1 LTAWPSIV
9 RTLPYGMGHWLDHPL
24 RKTLTGLTFALI
36 FSALGVLYGEV
47 TGSQESAGP
56 FLIMSIL
63 LASWFGGL
71 LGGLA
76 GTLLAN
82 VVFILYAGRP
92 SGDFQTGGTSF
103 WFFIAFL
110 TSSIAVNLF
119 NAWRRSVEQ
128 ELVDTSEELWR
139 SRSHLEAVLHSE
151 VTGILEI
158 DTDGRFIAVND
169 RFCELVGRSR
179 EELTPEFSCY
189 DVIHPDDRGSLR
201 LAMDSLARGE
211 QHFTLEM
218 RYVRPNG
225 WELWVHHSAK
235 AFRDSAGRA
244 QSVEAV
250 ATDLSEQ
257 KQAELVLR
265 DSEESL
271 RRANDLKDQFLGLIS
286 HELRTPISTIIGNGL
301 LLQRRGDMIGE
312 EDKAQAL
319 DDVVSEAQ
327 RLQAI
332 IENLLSLTK
341 VEATAG
347 PEVEPSDLITLVEET
362 VDKFRN
368 RRPKRA
374 VLVQVD
380 ERLPLV
386 STNPVLVVQVLEN
399 LLSNADKY
407 SPEDL
412 PIEIKVERTSDTFV
426 GVSVKDH
433 GVGIDESEA
442 ESIFTPF
449 YRSPSVKAQVSGM
462 GIGLAVSKRMIEAMG
477 GSITTRRRPEGGSEF
492 TFMLPG

>member
-24 RKTLTGLTFALI
+24 RKTLTGLILATT

-47 TGSQESAGP
+47 TGSRESAGP

-82 VVFILYAGRP
+82 VVFIVYAGQP
-92 SGDFQTGGTSF
+92 SGDLQADGRSS
-103 WFFIAFL
+103 WFFLSFL
-110 TSSIAVNLF
+110 ATSIAVNLF
-119 NAWRRSVEQ
+119 NVWRRSVEQ

-139 SRSHLEAVLHSE
+139 SRSHLEAVLHSG

-158 DTDGRFIAVND
+158 NPAGRFIAVND
-169 RFCELVGRSR
+169 RFCELVGRPR
-179 EELTPEFSCY
+179 EELTQEFGCY
-189 DVIHPDDRGSLR
+189 DVIHPDDCESLQV
-201 LAMDSLARGE
+201 AMDSLARGE

-225 WELWVHHSAK
+225 WELWVHHA
-235 AFRDSAGRA
+235 ATAIRDTAGRL
-244 QSVEAV
+244 QSVVAV
-250 ATDLSEQ
+250 VTDLSEQ
-257 KQAELVLR
+257 KQAELALR

-341 VEATAG
+341 VEATAS
-347 PEVEPSDLITLVEET
+347 PEVEPSDIITLVEET
-362 VDKFRN
+362 VDKFRH
-368 RRPKRA
+368 RRPNRA
-374 VLVQVD
+374 VVVQVD

-386 STNPVLVVQVLEN
+386 STNPVLVAQVLEN

-407 SPEDL
+407 SPDDL
-412 PIEIKVERTSDTFV
+412 PIEVNVERPNNAFV
-426 GVSVKDH
+426 AVSVKDR
-433 GVGIDESEA
+433 GIGIDESEA

-449 YRSPSVKAQVSGM
+449 YRSPSVKSQVSGM

-477 GSITTRRRPEGGSEF
+477 GSITTRRRPGGGSEF